1 MILWGGEYLEK
12 NRLISKRNN
21 FQLIISFF
29 WNPGSFPSSSV
40 HFWCSYFD
48 FLSQVDSNCG
58 KFCIKC
64 HKGPVERASPNDV
77 PMFSE
82 IPARR
87 HDYEQMGFRKR
98 FFVFFSKKQK
108 KHIGQNSAKLFV
120 FTNYGLLFWLATKWL
135 IFHNKLNEGSK
146 TSFGRFNGPTKK
158 QGDDGIV
165 TVSCGKEFK
174 KKHIKEIWTL
184 TFSLS
189 RLMRVPRANSNWIR
203 RGASPESQGDEQHP
217 HESVHCTHAFHG
229 AIRSLGDMSSN
240 PKTASNHWQLCC
252 GVHWAWHE
260 RLPCSSLPGTLSHP
274 LYGTLQCCY

>member
-1 MILWGGEYLEK
+1 MIWGYHHLRKHPYRWILDDSKKTSLQLWKVDNVNLMMVKLPKNQRLDPPKKEGILWLSFLEGSAWDLQTISFLRSHDSLGRWVSGKKQVDFKKK

-98 FFVFFSKKQK
+98 FFVFFSKNQK

-120 FTNYGLLFWLATKWL
+120 FTNYGLLFWPATKWL

-184 TFSLS
+184 Q
-189 RLMRVPRANSNWIR
+189 I
-203 RGASPESQGDEQHP
+203 
-217 HESVHCTHAFHG
+217 
-229 AIRSLGDMSSN
+229 
-240 PKTASNHWQLCC
+240 
-252 GVHWAWHE
+252 
-260 RLPCSSLPGTLSHP
+260 
-274 LYGTLQCCY
+274 